1 MVCRTNHLWAKTHS
15 GYDKDLEGDLRLSDK
30 PPLGKNPFE
39 SEIAANTN
47 VGSTTSATSGKDTGQ
62 RSLGNAWFQ
71 KQKTAAQKGIA
82 QTNLSANMEVRF
94 ALGAPASKSPKQ
106 LLDAVQNS
114 EIKTFGWP
122 IGVTLQSREEYR
134 PRPTQDGIKA
144 EVSITRSQ
152 TTGRVS
158 YDYWALNRQCDFFLL
173 QSLFEDMRGENL
185 IFFNTRIVRVTEALL
200 FASNLYSALDVSQET
215 KLKACIK
222 HSGLAGRTL
231 ASSSPNRI
239 LIENRVSHEPES
251 ETKFVVNIGQ
261 IRAEIVD
268 RVIAVC
274 EPMFMLFDFAEFG
287 RSVYEDI
294 VYKFMAGVVS

>member
-1 MVCRTNHLWAKTHS
+1 M
-15 GYDKDLEGDLRLSDK
+15 SDK
-30 PPLGKNPFE
+30 PHLGRNPFE
-39 SEIAANTN
+39 GEIAANTN
-47 VGSTTSATSGKDTGQ
+47 VGSTTSAGSGKDTGP
-62 RSLGNAWFQ
+62 RAITNAWFQ
-71 KQKTAAQKGIA
+71 KQKTAAQKGIT
-82 QTNLSANMEVRF
+82 QTNLSASMEVRF
-94 ALGAPASKSPKQ
+94 ALEAATDKSPKQ

-144 EVSITRSQ
+144 EVSITRDQ
-152 TTGRVS
+152 TSGRVS
-158 YDYWALNRQCDFFLL
+158 YDYWAMTRQGDFFLL

-200 FASNLYSALDVSQET
+200 FASNLYNALGVSSGT
-215 KLKACIK
+215 KLKALIK

-231 ASSSPNRI
+231 ASSSPNRV

-251 ETKFVVNIGQ
+251 ETEFVVKVGQ

-274 EPMFMLFDFAEFG
+274 EPMFALFDFAEFG
-287 RSVYEDI
+287 RPIYEDI
-294 VYKFMAGVVS
+294 VHRFMAGVVS